1 MSIALR
7 RPQSLLPAI
16 AVLALGAL
24 FVDAIATI
32 TVLAYVWR
40 GEVLTDWPA
49 FYSAGTLVRTG
60 DAAHLYDASVQ
71 AATQQRLFSAG
82 FEPFG
87 YALPAFAAFA
97 FAPLSRLSF
106 AQSYFVWLAIN
117 LALLG
122 VLVWLSWSWL
132 SELPAALRAVFLASA
147 TSIAVLVAV
156 LAGQVDLFVLSGFA
170 GCYALLRSG
179 RPLAG
184 GSLLA
189 LALVKPHLAIA
200 LLLLMLVKRQW
211 RALGGFAAVGAPLLV
226 VPPLLSGPALLADQ
240 ARLLVSYTNSD
251 TAYRVNAESMINI
264 RGAVSSV
271 TGSSDVWLWLPL
283 LVVIAAVAL
292 YVAVRVWLELPAL
305 HPQSWA
311 LAFAL
316 PLLYSPHVHVQTIVL
331 LLGATALF
339 LAADRSSAQPRADVQ
354 HVLLAF
360 VAFTV
365 IWMVSFAGV
374 ALMAFAV
381 MGTYALFVRGWP
393 ASAAQPIALP
403 QRPKP
408 ALSSEPPRLARAR

>member
-71 AATQQRLFSAG
+71 AATQHRLFG
-82 FEPFG
+82 EGYTPFG
-87 YALPAFAAFA
+87 YALPAFVAFL
-97 FAPLSRLSF
+97 FAPLSWLSF

-117 LALLG
+117 VALLAA
-122 VLVWLSWSWL
+122 LVRLSWSWL
-132 SELPAALRAVFLASA
+132 SELPAALRAVFLACA

-170 GCYALLRSG
+170 ACYALLRSG
-179 RPLAG
+179 RPFAG
-184 GSLLA
+184 GSMLA

-200 LLLLMLVKRQW
+200 LLLLLLVKRQW
-211 RALGGFAAVGAPLLV
+211 RALGGFAAVAAPLLV